1 MYRRRRSRRL
11 DALLD
16 EVIYLVTECLS
27 LVREEESAF
36 RKNIDEDAGVEEH
49 QYIIHLLLG
58 EEPDGAIFC
67 LEWCTHEPIRRPVN
81 ADQVDHVAND
91 IYAFPRYTRNLVGVL
106 FD

>member
-58 EEPDGAIFC
+58 EEPDGAILC
-67 LEWCTHEPIRRPVN
+67 L
-81 ADQVDHVAND
+81 
-91 IYAFPRYTRNLVGVL
+91 
-106 FD
+106 